1 MEVYSVVRLNGRW
14 CGQECQ
20 EVCGEVRLNGRWCG
34 QE

>member
-1 MEVYSVVRLNGRW
+1 MCGEVRLNGRW
-14 CGQECQ
+14 CGQVWQ